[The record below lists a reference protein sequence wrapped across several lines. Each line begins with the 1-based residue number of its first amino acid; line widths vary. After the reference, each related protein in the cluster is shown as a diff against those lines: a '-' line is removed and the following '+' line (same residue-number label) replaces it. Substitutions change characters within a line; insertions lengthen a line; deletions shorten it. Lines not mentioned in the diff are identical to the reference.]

1 MTLPFVRSFR
11 VASFMPRAAQRPRPS
26 GTAPLARA
34 VVGVERSARRSGLGA
49 SAATPLARAV
59 VGVCILAAAC
69 FGAFAAPPPTPPAAV
84 QDEIF
89 AALSAERARLGAPP
103 LARPAA
109 LQAAAEERAA
119 DLAAL
124 PAAERAAGPPPL
136 DPFLAAQGVPG
147 VGSADEKTILAPET
161 RDAAAALLAQW
172 RGYGGA
178 WGAALG
184 PRVRECGIG
193 YARTD
198 DGFMVMVAILV
209 VPLPRLSPLELA
221 QLERRLFDEV
231 NRRRQA
237 AGGGLPLRWDE
248 RLAAAARAH
257 SEDMAARRYFEHVS
271 PEGRTPAARVQAAG
285 VPYRRVAEN
294 IGESRN
300 QEDPVR
306 AAADG
311 WMNSPGHRAN
321 IVDPAFVESG
331 LGAAADA
338 DGALYFTQLFIA
350 PPPAAQ

>member
-1 MTLPFVRSFR
+1 MTRLSVERNAAASSAARGIVGPRNAAATSTARGIVGPRSAAGTRLAKR
-11 VASFMPRAAQRPRPS
+11 VLVCGLVAAARF
-26 GTAPLARA
+26 GALAAPLP
-34 VVGVERSARRSGLGA
+34 E
-49 SAATPLARAV
+49 
-59 VGVCILAAAC
+59 
-69 FGAFAAPPPTPPAAV
+69 PPAAV

-89 AALSAERARLGAPP
+89 AALSAERARLAAPP

-109 LQAAAEERAA
+109 LQAAAERRAA
-119 DLAAL
+119 DIAAL
-124 PAAERAAGPPPL
+124 PAATRAAGPPPL
-136 DPFLAAQGVPG
+136 DPLLAAQGIGG
-147 VGSADEKTILAPET
+147 VGTADEKTILAPEA
-161 RDAAAALLAQW
+161 RYAAAALLAQW

-193 YARTD
+193 FARTD
-198 DGFMVMVAILV
+198 DGFMVMVAVLV